1 MINRVYRVVKKVL
14 RGPAR
19 NRGPVTSADLSE
31 VNERAFWLVTAFY
44 LAFIPIAFRCAR
56 NIYADRFMESS
67 STLLWPVFWVDFTG
81 FEIAASLTAF
91 LLCASTILAVFFPIR
106 ATRALLFLSFLTF
119 SALDNSFGSIN
130 HSMHYIIW
138 LSGILIFAP
147 TRNHKQVP
155 KTFSRRASYA
165 FPVFFAQFAIAFFYS
180 LSGYWKTL
188 SGFDPVSTA
197 VSSFHPD
204 ALPLLVMGRWMQT
217 GNEPLFAEFFASNLW
232 VAWPSYLLVIYFE
245 LFFIVALF
253 RPQVH
258 RLFGVAMGV
267 FHLGVWAVM
276 GISFAYQSMVVVGLF
291 VLSPFAVLDRSSLS
305 EKALQ
310 LPLLGD
316 IAAIVIHFIKRPAS
330 ASKRS

>member
-1 MINRVYRVVKKVL
+1 MNRLYRIAKNAL

-56 NIYADRFMESS
+56 NIYADRFLESS
-67 STLLWPVFWVDFTG
+67 PTLLWPVFWVNFTG

-91 LLCASTILAVFFPIR
+91 FLCASTILAVFFPIR

-119 SALDNSFGSIN
+119 SALENSFGSIN
-130 HSMHYIIW
+130 HYMHYIIW

-155 KTFSRRASYA
+155 KIFGQKASYA
-165 FPVFFAQFAIAFFYS
+165 VPVFFAQFAIAFFYS

-188 SGFDPVSTA
+188 RGFDPASTA

-217 GNEPLFAEFFASNLW
+217 GNEPLFADFFASNLL
-232 VAWPSYLLVIYFE
+232 VAWPAYLSVIYFE

-267 FHLGVWAVM
+267 FHLGVWAVI
-276 GISFAYQSMVVVGLF
+276 GITFAFQSMVVVGLF
-291 VLSPFAVLDRSSLS
+291 VLSPFAVFDRSSLR

-310 LPLLGD
+310 LPLFGD
-316 IAAIVIHFIKRPAS
+316 IAALVIHLIKRPVPP
-330 ASKRS
+330 ASKRL